1 MDLGLK
7 GKVALV
13 AASSTGLGKAVAM
26 EFAKE
31 GANLAMCARHEGVL
45 LSAAQEIGT
54 ATGIDIMALPTDV
67 TKASDIDSLIEKTVA
82 RFGRIDVLV
91 NNAGGPPT
99 GTFESLSDEEWA
111 KAIELNL
118 FSTIRLSRA
127 ALPYLKKSSGGRIIN
142 IVSMSVKQPIDGL
155 ILSNSVRAG
164 VIGLAKTMSSEF
176 GKYNITVNNVLPGW
190 TATER
195 VGEVLKGRANRE
207 HRSEADIRAET
218 EKLIPLG
225 RMGTPEEFAA
235 TVVFLA
241 SSRASYITGTSL
253 LVDGGWYKGI
263 M

>member
-26 EFAKE
+26 EFASE
-31 GANLAMCARHEGVL
+31 GANLAMCARHERVL
-45 LSAAQEIGT
+45 LTAAQEIGT
-54 ATGIDIMALPTDV
+54 ATGVDIMALPTDL

-82 RFGRIDVLV
+82 RFGRIDILI

-99 GTFESLSDEEWA
+99 GTFESLGDEEWA
-111 KAIELNL
+111 KAVELNL
-118 FSTIRLSRA
+118 FSTVRLSRA
-127 ALPYLKKSSGGRIIN
+127 ALPYLKKSNGGRIIN

-155 ILSNSVRAG
+155 ILSNAVRAS
-164 VIGLAKTMSSEF
+164 VIGLAKTMSTEF

-195 VGEVLKGRANRE
+195 VGEVMKSRAARE
-207 HRSEADIRAET
+207 NRSEAEIRDEI
-218 EKLIPLG
+218 EKLVPLG
-225 RMGTPEEFAA
+225 RMGTPEELAA